1 MNSQSFKAIFK
12 TFCLS
17 SSLVVCGVASA
28 SPMSTYNLILQ
39 QDYNFE
45 GGDVEGRTLVGG
57 NLNAEGFGA
66 VFGSRI
72 TEDGDALSV
81 VGDITAT
88 NLTIERGDVRHA
100 GNLNVGN
107 INMNGGGT
115 VNYDASF
122 NIDSIVSELNSESSF
137 YAGLSENASF
147 NSVTKTFEYDGTD
160 ALAVFDV
167 SAADIFAQNSSLS
180 LDYGLAETVIINVSG
195 ADILVEG
202 GVNLVDGFRPY
213 EFGAENIL
221 WNFYEADSV
230 NFNSI
235 AMSGSV
241 LAIGADVS
249 GGAVFDGSVAAK
261 SYTGGREFH
270 QFLFNPPT
278 VEVPTPATF
287 AFMLLACFGGLVL
300 RRQS

>member
-1 MNSQSFKAIFK
+1 
-12 TFCLS
+12 
-17 SSLVVCGVASA
+17 
-28 SPMSTYNLILQ
+28 MSTYNLILQ